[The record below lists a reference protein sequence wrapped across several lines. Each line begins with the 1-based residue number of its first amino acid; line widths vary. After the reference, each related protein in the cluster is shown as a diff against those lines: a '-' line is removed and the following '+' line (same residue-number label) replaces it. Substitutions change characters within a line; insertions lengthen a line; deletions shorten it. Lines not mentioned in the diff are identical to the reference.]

1 MKTDLNFSMVVGSAV
16 GVLNV
21 IGLRG
26 SHPSMGVTLGTYG
39 LVTMATAVTVYAVLQ
54 MWNRRK

>member
-39 LVTMATAVTVYAVLQ
+39 LVTIATAVTMYAVLK
-54 MWNRRK
+54 MWDRRK